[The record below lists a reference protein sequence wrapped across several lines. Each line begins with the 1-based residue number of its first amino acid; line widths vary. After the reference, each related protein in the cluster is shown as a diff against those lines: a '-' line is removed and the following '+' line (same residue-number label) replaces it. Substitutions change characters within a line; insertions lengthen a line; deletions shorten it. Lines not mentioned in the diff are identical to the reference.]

1 MSPLMKLSPL
11 LIAIACALPAL
22 AQSDET
28 AKRFHV
34 LPHLVD
40 GGGWR
45 SFLLVTNVS
54 EAASPCT
61 LQLYGLGVDRFEDYS
76 ADGVTA
82 EGSMATFELPASG
95 GYLVWPTRN
104 ESALASGYA
113 TLDCVNPVAAQVVFA
128 WIGSAGTPTGMA
140 TVFSSQTATVF
151 QIPVLT
157 PAATLGFAIA
167 NDTNAEASC
176 RVRLADPEGT
186 ILGEAMLSVPMKS
199 NHAELLNEAIPI
211 PETFLEGSAKVECDQ
226 PVAMI
231 GLHYELRPDGSIITF
246 NTLPPARV
254 DPTMPSSDETA
265 KRFHVLPH
273 IADGGGWR
281 SSLLVTNVSP
291 SASPCTLQLYGGLG
305 VDRFEAAAGVT
316 AAGLTATFALAGAG
330 GHLVW
335 RTRNELAEAS
345 GYATLDCVHPVV
357 AQVVFAWIDAS
368 GMPTGMA
375 TVFSSQ
381 AGEAF
386 QLPVLTS
393 AGTLGFAIANDT
405 NAEASCRIVLE
416 DYQRTNLGEATLSV
430 PAKSNR
436 AQMLND
442 AIAIPGTF
450 FGGTATVACNQPV
463 AMIGLHF
470 ELRDGTIITFS
481 TLPPAVIDVV
491 RPTAKLSASPSA
503 IGFGETTT
511 LTWSSTN
518 AVSAVITP
526 DIGEV
531 EPSGSREVSPS
542 STTTFRITVT
552 SADGVR
558 ATASTTVT
566 VTAAG
571 PADTDPQGSV
581 ASDRAALEAIYDATR
596 GWVWTDS
603 TNWKT
608 AAPLGEWYG
617 VETNEAGR
625 VRSLDLYRNRLTGPI
640 PTELANLVQLENLDL
655 TVNNL
660 GGPIPGSLGSLTQLR
675 RLGLNTNDLSG
686 PIPAELGNLVNLREL
701 KLGANDLRGPIP
713 VELGDLANLRFLSL
727 DSNRY
732 LSGPIPAEL
741 GKLANLRELELER
754 NNLTGP
760 IPPELGSLIQL
771 IRLSLHANDLSGPI
785 PAELGNLV
793 NLRYLTLRGN
803 DLRGPIPARLGALA
817 NLIELDLA
825 FIWGL
830 SGPLPSG
837 LIEQSSLK
845 ELDIFVTQAC
855 APAAWQ
861 EWLAT
866 IEFFGVLCEVG
877 DDVTTVDVAVV
888 YTPAARELASGT
900 AGIEAAIDLM
910 VAETNEAYAASG
922 VRHRLA
928 LVDRSEVRYTEAG
941 DGGIDLDRLI
951 DPEDGYMDDVHTL
964 RDRAGADLVHLIVGK
979 APGLCGV
986 AILPGAFAL
995 TVLDCGGIVMAH
1007 EIGHNMGLYH
1017 DRFSGQ
1023 LRRGGMSSHPAFGY
1037 VNQRL
1042 LDAGAAPSSRWRTI
1056 MAYRDQCRLA
1066 DVYCSWLPRFSN
1078 PRQRHNGD
1086 PLGVAYGTGENGA
1099 TGAADAAAVLNATSP
1114 AVAAWRERPAG
1125 DNRVPVARSALVGI
1139 PVALL
1144 AAGEAAGQNEGLFR
1158 AVEPTAAVG
1167 ARASSTPLDSL
1178 TLRRRLVS
1186 INFGQLALPL
1196 ETAAVPAAPAGV
1208 LRLNLF
1214 NDASFTV
1221 LVEGTAPTF
1230 SGGYS
1235 LSGRLAGVE
1244 MGTVTLV
1251 VNGDVV
1257 VGTVRTPETTYR
1269 IRPAGGGLHA
1279 VSQIDPARLPPPG
1292 EPIPRRRLE
1301 EEGGRFG
1308 PARDEPPAQR

>member
-11 LIAIACALPAL
+11 LIAILCALPAL

-34 LPHLVD
+34 LPHLAD

-45 SFLLVTNVS
+45 SSLLVTNVS

-157 PAATLGFAIA
+157 PAATLALAIA

-176 RVRLADPEGT
+176 RIVLEDYQRT
-186 ILGEAMLSVPMKS
+186 NLGEATLSVPAKS
-199 NHAELLNEAIPI
+199 NRAQMLNDAIAIPG
-211 PETFLEGSAKVECDQ
+211 TFFGGTATVSCNQ
-226 PVAMI
+226 PVATI
-231 GLHYELRPDGSIITF
+231 GLHFELRDGTIITF
-246 NTLPPARV
+246 STLPPARV

-335 RTRNELAEAS
+335 RTRNELAAVAS
-345 GYATLDCVHPVV
+345 GYATLDCFSPVV
-357 AQVVFAWIDAS
+357 AQVVFASYDGLGVTAA
-368 GMPTGMA
+368 A
-375 TVFSSQ
+375 TVFSAQ
-381 AGEAF
+381 AATVF
-386 QLPVLTS
+386 QFPVLTP
-393 AGTLGFAIANDT
+393 AATLGLAIANDT

-491 RPTAKLSASPSA
+491 RPKAKLSASPSA

-596 GWVWTDS
+596 GGAWTDS

-640 PTELANLVQLENLDL
+640 PTELANLVQLEESAISSA
-655 TVNNL
+655 NNL
-660 GGPIPGSLGSLTQLR
+660 G
-675 RLGLNTNDLSG
+675 
-686 PIPAELGNLVNLREL
+686 
-701 KLGANDLRGPIP
+701 
-713 VELGDLANLRFLSL
+713 
-727 DSNRY
+727 
-732 LSGPIPAEL
+732 
-741 GKLANLRELELER
+741 
-754 NNLTGP
+754 GP
-760 IPPELGSLIQL
+760 IPPELGSL
-771 IRLSLHANDLSGPI
+771 
-785 PAELGNLV
+785 
-793 NLRYLTLRGN
+793 T
-803 DLRGPIPARLGALA
+803 
-817 NLIELDLA
+817 
-825 FIWGL
+825 
-830 SGPLPSG
+830 
-837 LIEQSSLK
+837 
-845 ELDIFVTQAC
+845 
-855 APAAWQ
+855 
-861 EWLAT
+861 
-866 IEFFGVLCEVG
+866 
-877 DDVTTVDVAVV
+877 
-888 YTPAARELASGT
+888 
-900 AGIEAAIDLM
+900 
-910 VAETNEAYAASG
+910 
-922 VRHRLA
+922 
-928 LVDRSEVRYTEAG
+928 
-941 DGGIDLDRLI
+941 
-951 DPEDGYMDDVHTL
+951 
-964 RDRAGADLVHLIVGK
+964 
-979 APGLCGV
+979 
-986 AILPGAFAL
+986 
-995 TVLDCGGIVMAH
+995 
-1007 EIGHNMGLYH
+1007 
-1017 DRFSGQ
+1017 Q
-1023 LRRGGMSSHPAFGY
+1023 LRTSGSSA
-1037 VNQRL
+1037 
-1042 LDAGAAPSSRWRTI
+1042 RT
-1056 MAYRDQCRLA
+1056 
-1066 DVYCSWLPRFSN
+1066 
-1078 PRQRHNGD
+1078 
-1086 PLGVAYGTGENGA
+1086 T
-1099 TGAADAAAVLNATSP
+1099 
-1114 AVAAWRERPAG
+1114 
-1125 DNRVPVARSALVGI
+1125 
-1139 PVALL
+1139 
-1144 AAGEAAGQNEGLFR
+1144 
-1158 AVEPTAAVG
+1158 
-1167 ARASSTPLDSL
+1167 
-1178 TLRRRLVS
+1178 
-1186 INFGQLALPL
+1186 
-1196 ETAAVPAAPAGV
+1196 
-1208 LRLNLF
+1208 
-1214 NDASFTV
+1214 
-1221 LVEGTAPTF
+1221 
-1230 SGGYS
+1230 
-1235 LSGRLAGVE
+1235 
-1244 MGTVTLV
+1244 
-1251 VNGDVV
+1251 
-1257 VGTVRTPETTYR
+1257 
-1269 IRPAGGGLHA
+1269 
-1279 VSQIDPARLPPPG
+1279 
-1292 EPIPRRRLE
+1292 
-1301 EEGGRFG
+1301 
-1308 PARDEPPAQR
+1308 

>member
-11 LIAIACALPAL
+11 LIAISCALPAL

-34 LPHLVD
+34 LPHLAD

-45 SFLLVTNVS
+45 SSLLVTNVS
-54 EAASPCT
+54 PSASPCT

-104 ESALASGYA
+104 ESAVASGYA
-113 TLDCVNPVAAQVVFA
+113 TLDCVHPVAAQVVFA

-157 PAATLGFAIA
+157 PAATLALAIA

-176 RVRLADPEGT
+176 RIVLEDTQRT
-186 ILGEAMLSVPMKS
+186 NLGESTLSVPAKS
-199 NHAELLNEAIPI
+199 NVAQMLNAAVAIP
-211 PETFLEGSAKVECDQ
+211 EGFRGGTARVACDQ

-231 GLHYELRPDGSIITF
+231 GLHFELRDGTIITF

-305 VDRFEAAAGVT
+305 VDRFEAAGGVT
-316 AAGLTATFALAGAG
+316 AAGLTATFQLEGNG
-330 GHLVW
+330 GYLIW
-335 RTRNELAEAS
+335 PTKNELAVAS

-393 AGTLGFAIANDT
+393 AGTLGFAIANDA
-405 NAEASCRIVLE
+405 NSKASCRIVLE

-436 AQMLND
+436 AQMLTD
-442 AIAIPGTF
+442 AIAFPGTF

-463 AMIGLHF
+463 AIIGLHF

-542 STTTFRITVT
+542 SATTFRITVT

-558 ATASTTVT
+558 RATATTTVT

-571 PADTDPQGSV
+571 PDTDHPQGSV

-596 GWVWTDS
+596 GWIWTDS

-625 VRSLDLYRNRLTGPI
+625 VRSLDLPWNRLSGPI
-640 PTELANLVQLENLDL
+640 PTELANLVQLENLNL
-655 TVNNL
+655 GSNNL
-660 GGPIPGSLGSLTQLR
+660 GGPIPPELGSLTQLS
-675 RLGLNTNDLSG
+675 RLHLQANKLSG
-686 PIPAELGNLVNLREL
+686 SIPADLGNLVNLREL
-701 KLGANDLRGPIP
+701 KLGGNKLSGPIP
-713 VELGDLANLRFLSL
+713 VELGNLANLRVLSL

-741 GKLANLRELELER
+741 GKLANLWELELER
-754 NNLTGP
+754 NNLSGP

-771 IRLSLHANDLSGPI
+771 IRLGLHANDLSGPI

-803 DLRGPIPARLGALA
+803 DLRGPIPAWLGDLA

-825 FIWGL
+825 FMWGL

-877 DDVTTVDVAVV
+877 DDVTTVDVAIV
-888 YTPAARELASGT
+888 YTPAARELAGGT
-900 AGIEAAIDLM
+900 ARIEAVIDLM

-928 LVDRSEVRYTEAG
+928 LVERSEVRYTEAG
-941 DGGIDLDRLI
+941 VGDLDRLI

-964 RDRAGADLVHLIVGK
+964 RDRVGADLVHLIVGK

-1023 LRRGGMSSHPAFGY
+1023 LSRGGMSSHPAFGY

-1042 LDAGAAPSSRWRTI
+1042 LDADAPPSSRWHTI
-1056 MAYRDQCRLA
+1056 MAYRSHCRLA

-1125 DNRVPVARSALVGI
+1125 DNRVPVARSTPI
-1139 PVALL
+1139 
-1144 AAGEAAGQNEGLFR
+1144 R
-1158 AVEPTAAVG
+1158 AVRVTELRQAAV
-1167 ARASSTPLDSL
+1167 
-1178 TLRRRLVS
+1178 
-1186 INFGQLALPL
+1186 
-1196 ETAAVPAAPAGV
+1196 AV
-1208 LRLNLF
+1208 
-1214 NDASFTV
+1214 
-1221 LVEGTAPTF
+1221 E
-1230 SGGYS
+1230 
-1235 LSGRLAGVE
+1235 
-1244 MGTVTLV
+1244 
-1251 VNGDVV
+1251 
-1257 VGTVRTPETTYR
+1257 
-1269 IRPAGGGLHA
+1269 
-1279 VSQIDPARLPPPG
+1279 
-1292 EPIPRRRLE
+1292 
-1301 EEGGRFG
+1301 
-1308 PARDEPPAQR
+1308 

>member
-1 MSPLMKLSPL
+1 MRLESLIDIAGIARWQRTLSTL
-11 LIAIACALPAL
+11 SLITMACALPAL

-34 LPHLVD
+34 LPHLAD

-45 SFLLVTNVS
+45 SSLLVTNVS
-54 EAASPCT
+54 PSASPCT
-61 LQLYGLGVDRFEDYS
+61 LQLYGLGVDRFE
-76 ADGVTA
+76 AAGGVTA
-82 EGSMATFELPASG
+82 AGSTATFALAGAG
-95 GYLVWPTRN
+95 GHLVWRTRN

-113 TLDCVNPVAAQVVFA
+113 TLDCVNPVVAQVVFA

-151 QIPVLT
+151 QFPVLT
-157 PAATLGFAIA
+157 PAATLALAIA
-167 NDTNAEASC
+167 NDANSEASC

-265 KRFHVLPH
+265 KWFHVLPH

-305 VDRFEAAAGVT
+305 VDRFEAAGGVT
-316 AAGLTATFALAGAG
+316 AAGLTATFQLEGNG
-330 GHLVW
+330 GYLIW
-335 RTRNELAEAS
+335 PTKNELAVAS

-393 AGTLGFAIANDT
+393 AATLGFAIANDA
-405 NAEASCRIVLE
+405 NSKASCRIVLQ
-416 DYQRTNLGEATLSV
+416 DPQGMRLGESTLSV
-430 PAKSNR
+430 PAKSNV
-436 AQMLND
+436 AQMLN
-442 AIAIPGTF
+442 AAVAIPEGF
-450 FGGTATVACNQPV
+450 RGGTARVACDQPV
-463 AMIGLHF
+463 SVIGLHL
-470 ELRDGTIITFS
+470 ELGPDGGIVTFN
-481 TLPPAVIDVV
+481 TLPPAVIDGV
-491 RPTAKLSASPSA
+491 RPTATLSASPSA
-503 IGFGETTT
+503 IEFGKTTT

-608 AAPLGEWYG
+608 AAPLGEWHG

-625 VRSLDLYRNRLTGPI
+625 VSSLELSRNRLTGPI
-640 PTELANLVQLENLDL
+640 PTALANLVQLENLDL
-655 TVNNL
+655 AANNL
-660 GGPIPGSLGSLTQLR
+660 GGPIPPELGSLTQLSS
-675 RLGLNTNDLSG
+675 LILSTNDLSG
-686 PIPAELGNLVNLREL
+686 PIPVELGNLANLRRL
-701 KLGANDLRGPIP
+701 KLGGNELSGPIP
-713 VELGDLANLRFLSL
+713 TELGNLANLRDLSL
-727 DSNRY
+727 GRNGY

-741 GKLANLRELELER
+741 GDLVNLTYLELER

-760 IPPELGSLIQL
+760 IPGRLGSLIQL
-771 IRLSLHANDLSGPI
+771 SRLDLHANDLSGPI

-793 NLRYLTLRGN
+793 NLRYLFLRGN
-803 DLRGPIPARLGALA
+803 DLRGPIPARLGDLA
-817 NLIELDLA
+817 NLVELDLS
-825 FIWGL
+825 FVWGL

-845 ELDIFVTQAC
+845 ELDIFVTQVC

-866 IEFFGVLCEVG
+866 IEFFGVLCETG

-888 YTPAARELASGT
+888 YTPAARELAGGT
-900 AGIEAAIDLM
+900 AGIDAAIDLM

-928 LVDRSEVRYTEAG
+928 LVERSEVRYTETG
-941 DGGIDLDRLI
+941 DGGNDLERLV

-964 RDRAGADLVHLIVGK
+964 RDRAGADLVHLIVSQ
-979 APGLCGV
+979 APGLCGI
-986 AILPGAFAL
+986 AIHPGAFAL

-1007 EIGHNMGLYH
+1007 EIGHNMGLHH
-1017 DRFSGQ
+1017 DRFSDQ
-1023 LRRGGMSSHPAFGY
+1023 VSRGDVSSHPAYGY

-1042 LDAGAAPSSRWRTI
+1042 LDANAPPSSRWRTI
-1056 MAYRDQCRLA
+1056 MAYRTHCRLA

-1086 PLGVAYGTGENGA
+1086 PLGVAYGTGEKGV
-1099 TGAADAAAVLNATSP
+1099 TGAADAAAVLNAMGP
-1114 AVAAWRERPAG
+1114 AVAAWRERPSEA
-1125 DNRVPVARSALVGI
+1125 DNQPSVAVR
-1139 PVALL
+1139 
-1144 AAGEAAGQNEGLFR
+1144 
-1158 AVEPTAAVG
+1158 
-1167 ARASSTPLDSL
+1167 
-1178 TLRRRLVS
+1178 TLPDRRRPS
-1186 INFGQLALPL
+1186 AS
-1196 ETAAVPAAPAGV
+1196 GV
-1208 LRLNLF
+1208 LEV
-1214 NDASFTV
+1214 DASQAFADPDGDP
-1221 LVEGTAPTF
+1221 LVYSVSSSAPSVVAVT
-1230 SGGYS
+1230 S
-1235 LSGRLAGVE
+1235 AGP
-1244 MGTVTLV
+1244 LV
-1251 VNGDVV
+1251 
-1257 VGTVRTPETTYR
+1257 P
-1269 IRPAGGGLHA
+1269 
-1279 VSQIDPARLPPPG
+1279 
-1292 EPIPRRRLE
+1292 
-1301 EEGGRFG
+1301 
-1308 PARDEPPAQR
+1308 

>member
-11 LIAIACALPAL
+11 LIAISCALPAL

-34 LPHLVD
+34 LPHLAD

-45 SFLLVTNVS
+45 SSLLVTNVS

-140 TVFSSQTATVF
+140 TIFSSQTATVF

-157 PAATLGFAIA
+157 PAATLGLAIA
-167 NDTNAEASC
+167 NDANSEASC

-211 PETFLEGSAKVECDQ
+211 PETFLGGSAKVECDQ

-231 GLHYELRPDGSIITF
+231 GLHFELRPDGSIITF
-246 NTLPPARV
+246 NTLPTARV

-335 RTRNELAEAS
+335 RTRNELAAVAS
-345 GYATLDCVHPVV
+345 GYATLDCSSPVV
-357 AQVVFAWIDAS
+357 AQVVFASFDGLGVTAA
-368 GMPTGMA
+368 A
-375 TVFSSQ
+375 TVFSAQ
-381 AGEAF
+381 AATVF
-386 QLPVLTS
+386 QFLVLQP
-393 AGTLGFAIANDT
+393 AATLGFAIANDT

-503 IGFGETTT
+503 VGFGETTT

-571 PADTDPQGSV
+571 PADTDHPQDSV

-608 AAPLGEWYG
+608 AAPLGEWHG

-625 VRSLDLYRNRLTGPI
+625 VSSLELSRNRLTGPI
-640 PTELANLVQLENLDL
+640 PTALANLVQLENLDL
-655 TVNNL
+655 AANNL
-660 GGPIPGSLGSLTQLR
+660 GGLIPPEVGSLTQLSSLILSTNDLSGPIPVELGDLANLR
-675 RLGLNTNDLSG
+675 RLKLGGNELSGPIPTELGDLANLRDLSLARNGYLSG
-686 PIPAELGNLVNLREL
+686 PIPAELGNLVNLT
-701 KLGANDLRGPIP
+701 
-713 VELGDLANLRFLSL
+713 
-727 DSNRY
+727 Y
-732 LSGPIPAEL
+732 
-741 GKLANLRELELER
+741 LELER

-760 IPPELGSLIQL
+760 IPGRLGSLIQL
-771 IRLSLHANDLSGPI
+771 SRLDLHANDLSGPI

-793 NLRYLTLRGN
+793 NLRYLFLRGN
-803 DLRGPIPARLGALA
+803 DLRGPIPARLGDLA
-817 NLIELDLA
+817 NLMELDLS

-837 LIEQSSLK
+837 FIEQSSLK
-845 ELDIFVTQAC
+845 ELDIFVTQVC

-866 IEFFGVLCEVG
+866 IEFFGVLCETG

-888 YTPAARELASGT
+888 YTPAARELAGGT
-900 AGIEAAIDLM
+900 AGIDAAIDLM

-928 LVDRSEVRYTEAG
+928 LVERSEVRYTETG
-941 DGGIDLDRLI
+941 DGGNDLERLV

-979 APGLCGV
+979 APGLCGI
-986 AILPGAFAL
+986 AIHPGAFAL

-1007 EIGHNMGLYH
+1007 EIGHNMGLHH
-1017 DRFSGQ
+1017 DRFSDQ
-1023 LRRGGMSSHPAFGY
+1023 VSRGDVSSHPAYGY

-1042 LDAGAAPSSRWRTI
+1042 LDADAPPSSRWHTI
-1056 MAYRDQCRLA
+1056 MAVRTHCRLA
-1066 DVYCSWLPRFSN
+1066 DVSCLPLLRFSN
-1078 PRQRHNGD
+1078 PRQNYNGD
-1086 PLGVAYGTGENGA
+1086 PLGVAHGTGEKGGDRRRRRGGGTQRHQSRRGGMAGA
-1099 TGAADAAAVLNATSP
+1099 PCGGQPPAGRCRDAA
-1114 AVAAWRERPAG
+1114 RP
-1125 DNRVPVARSALVGI
+1125 DARK
-1139 PVALL
+1139 
-1144 AAGEAAGQNEGLFR
+1144 
-1158 AVEPTAAVG
+1158 
-1167 ARASSTPLDSL
+1167 
-1178 TLRRRLVS
+1178 VS
-1186 INFGQLALPL
+1186 GM
-1196 ETAAVPAAPAGV
+1196 GM
-1208 LRLNLF
+1208 
-1214 NDASFTV
+1214 ASF
-1221 LVEGTAPTF
+1221 
-1230 SGGYS
+1230 SC
-1235 LSGRLAGVE
+1235 
-1244 MGTVTLV
+1244 
-1251 VNGDVV
+1251 
-1257 VGTVRTPETTYR
+1257 
-1269 IRPAGGGLHA
+1269 
-1279 VSQIDPARLPPPG
+1279 
-1292 EPIPRRRLE
+1292 
-1301 EEGGRFG
+1301 
-1308 PARDEPPAQR
+1308 